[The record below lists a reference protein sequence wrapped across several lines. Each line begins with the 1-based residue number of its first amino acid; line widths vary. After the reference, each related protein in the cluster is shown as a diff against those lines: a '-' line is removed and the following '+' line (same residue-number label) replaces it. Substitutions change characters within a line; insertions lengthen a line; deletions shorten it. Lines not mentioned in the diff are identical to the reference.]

1 MAEQRRKIKMVFP
14 VLGANSVTGGTR
26 YTYIDDP
33 SKYFQTTI
41 YSGSASSTLQV
52 TNGGNANLQ
61 PDAVWI
67 KQRSST
73 NSHRF
78 FDTNRGI
85 TKNWTVNSA
94 FAETN
99 TATDGYIASVHSDGL
114 NLTDGSSH
122 GNAVKD
128 DGHTYVAWQWKCN
141 GGTTTSNTNGNVT
154 STVQFNEEAGFS
166 MVSFDLTGT
175 SGTKTVGHGLGKIP
189 NLIIM
194 KAYEDTY
201 DNMIWFS
208 DVPLANNNTKFYFL
222 HTDATQ
228 QSSNDILAATMP
240 TKDIFSVVSSF
251 HGTDPQI
258 FYCWYEVPGY
268 SKFGKYLGN
277 GNVDGPMV
285 YTGFKPK
292 YIMIKALTLSG
303 SGKGHYINDS
313 ARDRNDV
320 YGNDA
325 SLTVN
330 TTLAEF
336 TDSSFNVDFYANGF
350 KIVSAAAQNNNDGT
364 EFSYVAFAN
373 KPFVSNSG
381 VPANAANSASDAT

>member
-1 MAEQRRKIKMVFP
+1 MVFP

-141 GGTTTSNTNGNVT
+141 
-154 STVQFNEEAGFS
+154 
-166 MVSFDLTGT
+166 
-175 SGTKTVGHGLGKIP
+175 
-189 NLIIM
+189 
-194 KAYEDTY
+194 
-201 DNMIWFS
+201 
-208 DVPLANNNTKFYFL
+208 
-222 HTDATQ
+222 
-228 QSSNDILAATMP
+228 
-240 TKDIFSVVSSF
+240 
-251 HGTDPQI
+251 
-258 FYCWYEVPGY
+258 
-268 SKFGKYLGN
+268 
-277 GNVDGPMV
+277 
-285 YTGFKPK
+285 
-292 YIMIKALTLSG
+292 
-303 SGKGHYINDS
+303 INCS
-313 ARDRNDV
+313 
-320 YGNDA
+320 
-325 SLTVN
+325 
-330 TTLAEF
+330 
-336 TDSSFNVDFYANGF
+336 
-350 KIVSAAAQNNNDGT
+350 I
-364 EFSYVAFAN
+364 
-373 KPFVSNSG
+373 
-381 VPANAANSASDAT
+381 